1 MIKDQP
7 YRFLK
12 WFFILVEKYICSHF
26 SKVSFIGE
34 VNSSKD
40 KATLILMNHFSFNDG
55 GIIHRFC
62 RKILK
67 KQFKVMVVEEQMK
80 AFSLLKYGGC
90 FSVNKKSR
98 TLVNSLNYAA
108 SLLNDERNMLAIF
121 PQGEV
126 FSSHL
131 NRVHFEGGLTKIL
144 RKKEKETQIIFVV
157 TLLDY
162 LDSFKPQARVYYE
175 EYIGIEDFKMIEEAY
190 NLFYKSC
197 KIKQQQLHHPPQ
209 EVIDVA

>member
-1 MIKDQP
+1 MIKDKPHP
-7 YRFLK
+7 YLK
-12 WFFILVEKYICSHF
+12 WFFNLIEFIICRHF

-34 VNSSKD
+34 VKPSQD

-67 KQFKVMVVEEQMK
+67 KEFKVMVIEAQMK
-80 AFSLLKYGGC
+80 AFSILKYGGC

-98 TLVNSLNYAA
+98 TLVHSLNYAA
-108 SLLNDERNMLAIF
+108 SLLNNKRNMLAIF

-126 FSSHL
+126 FSFHL
-131 NRVHFEGGLTKIL
+131 NKVHFESGLAKIL
-144 RKKEKETQIIFVV
+144 SKKDKEIQLVFVV

-162 LDSFKPQARVYYE
+162 LDSFKPHAKVYYQ
-175 EYIGIEDFKMIEEAY
+175 EYKGNEDLKTLEDAY
-190 NLFYKSC
+190 NVFYKSC
-197 KIKQQQLHHPPQ
+197 KLTQQRQHQPPI
-209 EVIDVA
+209 EVLDGF